1 MPAIH
6 AGMTMIFIF
15 MFCGRAQAY
24 ETLRG
29 EFPLLVHSV
38 CSFFTILSCV

>member
-6 AGMTMIFIF
+6 AGMTMIFIS
-15 MFCGRAQAY
+15 MFCGRASAN

-29 EFPLLVHSV
+29 SSQE
-38 CSFFTILSCV
+38 ILTEDNERRAN